1 MASIRSR
8 TDNSLL
14 FFDFRFNGKRC
25 REQTLLPDTP
35 TNRKKLE
42 KVLARIES
50 EIAAGTFVYESYFP
64 SSKALNRLN
73 KSKSEP
79 KADTATASQSVGS
92 IVTETVLIPI
102 SIGPLF
108 TEFANKWFDERSI
121 EWRRSHIKSLLS
133 TLNGHLIPYFGDKV
147 VGSIT
152 KSEVLEFRATLAKV
166 KGRGTKE
173 GLSSKRI
180 NEIMGLLRQ
189 IINEAADRF
198 EFTSPVTNI
207 RLNIVTDQA
216 TAAHALGDT
225 LNLARRY
232 KLSAYDAAYLE
243 LALRTGLPLATLD
256 ASLVKAATTAGVPIF
271 YAH

>member
-64 SSKALNRLN
+64 NSKALNRLN
-73 KSKSEP
+73 NSKSEP
-79 KADTATASQSVGS
+79 KAGVATVNQSVVNT
-92 IVTETVLIPI
+92 VTETVSNPI

-108 TEFANKWFDERSI
+108 TEFAYKWVDERSI
-121 EWRRSHIKSLLS
+121 EWRRSHIRSLLS
-133 TLNGHLIPYFGDKV
+133 TLNGHLIPHFGDKA

-152 KSEVLEFRATLAKV
+152 KSDILAFRSQLAKV
-166 KGRGTKE
+166 KGRGKNE
-173 GLSSKRI
+173 GLSPKRS
-180 NEIMGLLRQ
+180 M
-189 IINEAADRF
+189 
-198 EFTSPVTNI
+198 
-207 RLNIVTDQA
+207 
-216 TAAHALGDT
+216 
-225 LNLARRY
+225 
-232 KLSAYDAAYLE
+232 K
-243 LALRTGLPLATLD
+243 
-256 ASLVKAATTAGVPIF
+256 SLVCYAKSATKPPTDSSLL
-271 YAH
+271 HL